1 MLFRKKCLLMALIFI
16 AGSAGAGFIAFR
28 NAGTT
33 EHPVQIMSSGPVK
46 PDNSLLT
53 HRIIMTD
60 QHYGLT
66 SDEEVQAAL
75 SNTRF
80 VLSEIKKQCSSTRN
94 SGQFLQCANNIL
106 GEHFYYQ
113 ETALASTGY
122 SRKISDCDLNVY
134 LLLDAARLLNRQIN
148 IVHAPGHAFIAYTDE
163 NGLPQFWETIDPD
176 NHGQPAQLW
185 TSAYAKTLHPFFYTP
200 QPENKVED
208 IYRLFISNKLPENER
223 TRLLSV
229 LDETLHDNP
238 LYLSAYYGNKKDI
251 NREDVNHLLYL
262 LQKDTYSFDKKII
275 AARYFNANKDY
286 QRAESLRN
294 AIPKHQCTVKCLE
307 EKAKYT
313 IKHKIFYHI
322 ANNSNYKSEH
332 VIEDAAESIWG
343 NILMLLVS
351 VSILIISLCRK
362 EIAEKYNNYH
372 RRRIHHFKR

>member
-1 MLFRKKCLLMALIFI
+1 MALIFI

-113 ETALASTGY
+113 ETALASAGY

-163 NGLPQFWETIDPD
+163 NGLPQFWETIEPD

-208 IYRLFISNKLPENER
+208 IYRLFILNKLPENER

-286 QRAESLRN
+286 QRAESLLN

-307 EKAKYT
+307 EKAKYS
-313 IKHKIFYHI
+313 IKHKFYWFLFK
-322 ANNSNYKSEH
+322 NEKYKSEYM
-332 VIEDAAESIWG
+332 IEEQITSISDIIKT
-343 NILMLLVS
+343 ILLSFL
-351 VSILIISLCRK
+351 SILIYNSRK
-362 EIAEKYNNYH
+362 EIAATYNNI
-372 RRRIHHFKR
+372 RRKCIHHIK

>member
-1 MLFRKKCLLMALIFI
+1 MLFRKKCLFMALIFI

-113 ETALASTGY
+113 ETALASAGY

-134 LLLDAARLLNRQIN
+134 LLLDAAR
-148 IVHAPGHAFIAYTDE
+148 
-163 NGLPQFWETIDPD
+163 
-176 NHGQPAQLW
+176 
-185 TSAYAKTLHPFFYTP
+185 
-200 QPENKVED
+200 
-208 IYRLFISNKLPENER
+208 
-223 TRLLSV
+223 
-229 LDETLHDNP
+229 
-238 LYLSAYYGNKKDI
+238 
-251 NREDVNHLLYL
+251 
-262 LQKDTYSFDKKII
+262 
-275 AARYFNANKDY
+275 
-286 QRAESLRN
+286 
-294 AIPKHQCTVKCLE
+294 
-307 EKAKYT
+307 
-313 IKHKIFYHI
+313 
-322 ANNSNYKSEH
+322 
-332 VIEDAAESIWG
+332 
-343 NILMLLVS
+343 VS
-351 VSILIISLCRK
+351 VNG
-362 EIAEKYNNYH
+362 APY
-372 RRRIHHFKR
+372 

>member
-1 MLFRKKCLLMALIFI
+1 MMLFRKKRLFMALIFI
-16 AGSAGAGFIAFR
+16 TGSASFIAFR
-28 NAGTT
+28 NTRTT
-33 EHPVQIMSSGPVK
+33 AHPVQIMSSGPVK
-46 PDNSLLT
+46 PDNALLT

-66 SDEEVQAAL
+66 SDEEIQAAL

-94 SGQFLQCANNIL
+94 TGQFLQCANNIL
-106 GEHFYYQ
+106 GEHFSYQ
-113 ETALASTGY
+113 ETALASAGY

-134 LLLDAARLLNRQIN
+134 LLLDAARLLNRKIN

-163 NGLPQFWETIDPD
+163 NGLPQFWETIEPD

-208 IYRLFISNKLPENER
+208 IYRLFILNKLPENER

-275 AARYFNANKDY
+275 AARFFNKNENHQQAKQLLN
-286 QRAESLRN
+286 S
-294 AIPKHQCTVKCLE
+294 IPEHQCTKECLE
-307 EKAKYT
+307 EKAKYS
-313 IKHKIFYHI
+313 IKHKIYWFLFK
-322 ANNSNYKSEH
+322 NGKFKSEYM
-332 VIEDAAESIWG
+332 IEERITSISDIIKT
-343 NILMLLVS
+343 ILLSFLS
-351 VSILIISLCRK
+351 VLIYNSRK
-362 EIAEKYNNYH
+362 EITATYNNI
-372 RRRIHHFKR
+372 RRKRIHHIK

>member
-1 MLFRKKCLLMALIFI
+1 MLFRKKCLFMALIFI

-113 ETALASTGY
+113 ETALASAGY

-163 NGLPQFWETIDPD
+163 NGLPQFWETIEPD

-208 IYRLFISNKLPENER
+208 IYRLFILNKLPENER

-286 QRAESLRN
+286 QRAESLLN

-307 EKAKYT
+307 EKAKYS
-313 IKHKIFYHI
+313 IKHKIYWFLFK
-322 ANNSNYKSEH
+322 NEKYKSEYM
-332 VIEDAAESIWG
+332 IEEQITSISDIIKT
-343 NILMLLVS
+343 ILLSFL
-351 VSILIISLCRK
+351 SILIYNSRK
-362 EIAEKYNNYH
+362 EIAATYNNI
-372 RRRIHHFKR
+372 RRKCIHHIK

>member
-1 MLFRKKCLLMALIFI
+1 MLFRKKFLFLALIFI
-16 AGSAGAGFIAFR
+16 TGSAGFIAFR
-28 NAGTT
+28 NTGTT
-33 EHPVQIMSSGPVK
+33 EHPVQIMSSGPGE

-60 QHYGLT
+60 LHYGLT
-66 SDEEVQAAL
+66 SDAEVQAAL
-75 SNTRF
+75 SNSQF

-94 SGQFLQCANNIL
+94 TGQFLQCANNIL
-106 GEHFYYQ
+106 GEHFSYQ
-113 ETALASTGY
+113 ETVFASAGY
-122 SRKISDCDLNVY
+122 SRGISDCDLNVY

-148 IVHAPGHAFIAYTDE
+148 IVYAPGHAFLSYTDE
-163 NGLPQFWETIDPD
+163 NGITQFWETIEPD
-176 NHGQPAQLW
+176 NHGQPAELW

-200 QPENKVED
+200 QPENKVEE
-208 IYRLFISNKLPENER
+208 IYRLFILDKLSENER
-223 TRLLSV
+223 TRLLSA
-229 LDETLHDNP
+229 LNETLHNNP
-238 LYLSAYYGNKKDI
+238 LYLSAYYGHKKDI
-251 NREDVNHLLYL
+251 NQQDVNHLLYL

-275 AARYFNANKDY
+275 AARHFNTNKDY
-286 QRAESLRN
+286 QRAEFLLN

-307 EKAKYT
+307 EKAKYS

-332 VIEDAAESIWG
+332 AIEEAAESIWG

-372 RRRIHHFKR
+372 RRRIHHFKRE

>member
-1 MLFRKKCLLMALIFI
+1 MLFRKKRLFMALIFI
-16 AGSAGAGFIAFR
+16 TGSAGFIAFR
-28 NAGTT
+28 NTGTT

-75 SNTRF
+75 SNTQF

-94 SGQFLQCANNIL
+94 TGQFLQCANNIL

-113 ETALASTGY
+113 ETALASAGY

-134 LLLDAARLLNRQIN
+134 LLLDAARLLNRKIN

-163 NGLPQFWETIDPD
+163 NGLPQFWETIEPD

-208 IYRLFISNKLPENER
+208 IYRLFISDKLSDNER

-238 LYLSAYYGNKKDI
+238 LYLSAYYGNKKNI

-262 LQKDTYSFDKKII
+262 LRL
-275 AARYFNANKDY
+275 A
-286 QRAESLRN
+286 
-294 AIPKHQCTVKCLE
+294 P
-307 EKAKYT
+307 
-313 IKHKIFYHI
+313 
-322 ANNSNYKSEH
+322 
-332 VIEDAAESIWG
+332 
-343 NILMLLVS
+343 
-351 VSILIISLCRK
+351 
-362 EIAEKYNNYH
+362 
-372 RRRIHHFKR
+372 

>member
-1 MLFRKKCLLMALIFI
+1 MLFRKKCLFMALIFI
-16 AGSAGAGFIAFR
+16 AGSAGASFIAFR

-66 SDEEVQAAL
+66 SDAEVQAAL
-75 SNTRF
+75 SNSQF

-148 IVHAPGHAFIAYTDE
+148 IAYAPRHAFIAYTDE
-163 NGLPQFWETIDPD
+163 NGLPQFWETIEPD

-208 IYRLFISNKLPENER
+208 IYRLFISDKLSDNER

-238 LYLSAYYGNKKDI
+238 LYLSAYYGNKKNI

-275 AARYFNANKDY
+275 AARFFNKNENH
-286 QRAESLRN
+286 QQAEQLLNS
-294 AIPKHQCTVKCLE
+294 IPEHQCTEKCLE
-307 EKAKYT
+307 EKAKYS

-322 ANNSNYKSEH
+322 ANNSNYKSEY
-332 VIEDAAESIWG
+332 IIKETANSIR
-343 NILMLLVS
+343 NALTYSSLFFF
-351 VSILIISLCRK
+351 ILIILLCRK
-362 EIAEKYNNYH
+362 EIAEKYNHN
-372 RRRIHHFKR
+372 RRGSGHHIK

>member
-1 MLFRKKCLLMALIFI
+1 MALIFI
-16 AGSAGAGFIAFR
+16 AGSADAGFIAFR

-94 SGQFLQCANNIL
+94 TGQFLQCANNIL
-106 GEHFYYQ
+106 GKHFSYQ
-113 ETALASTGY
+113 ETALASAGY

-148 IVHAPGHAFIAYTDE
+148 IVHAPRHAFIAYTDE
-163 NGLPQFWETIDPD
+163 NGLPQFWETIEPD

-208 IYRLFISNKLPENER
+208 IYRLFILNKLPENER
-223 TRLLSV
+223 TRLLSAMN
-229 LDETLHDNP
+229 ETLHDNP

-275 AARYFNANKDY
+275 AARFFNKNENHQQAKQLLN
-286 QRAESLRN
+286 S
-294 AIPKHQCTVKCLE
+294 IPEHQCTKERLE
-307 EKAKYT
+307 EKAKYS
-313 IKHKIFYHI
+313 IKHKIYWFLFK
-322 ANNSNYKSEH
+322 NGKYKSEH
-332 VIEDAAESIWG
+332 MIEERITSISDIIKT
-343 NILMLLVS
+343 ILLSLLS
-351 VSILIISLCRK
+351 VLIYNSRK
-362 EIAEKYNNYH
+362 EITATYNNI
-372 RRRIHHFKR
+372 RRKRIHHIK

>member
-1 MLFRKKCLLMALIFI
+1 MLFRKKYLFMALIFI

-113 ETALASTGY
+113 ETALASAGY

-163 NGLPQFWETIDPD
+163 NGLPQFWETIEPD

-208 IYRLFISNKLPENER
+208 IYRLFILNKLPENER

-286 QRAESLRN
+286 QRAESLLN

-307 EKAKYT
+307 EKAKHS
-313 IKHKIFYHI
+313 IKHKIYWFLFK
-322 ANNSNYKSEH
+322 NEKYKSEYM
-332 VIEDAAESIWG
+332 IEEQITSISDIIKT
-343 NILMLLVS
+343 ILLSFL
-351 VSILIISLCRK
+351 SILIYNSRK
-362 EIAEKYNNYH
+362 EIAATYNNIRRKCIYH
-372 RRRIHHFKR
+372 IK